1 MSSCIIWGIRS
12 LSMYTSA
19 IFYCLTYTLTDI
31 LILVYWGYSWL
42 CRSQVH
48 VSLHWHPTR
57 MQTISLDRPTEYWPP
72 LFLSPFILSKMEL
85 PLLAFVSQTL
95 CSSMLP
101 SALLY
106 LSIKRI
112 GQSPDFPSVSAQEEH
127 GDACRFLRDNFECNF
142 RVQMVRF
149 ICICSIEYH
158 HQWV

>member
-1 MSSCIIWGIRS
+1 MSFSIIWGIRS

-19 IFYCLTYTLTDI
+19 IFYCLTYTLIDI

-42 CRSQVH
+42 CRSQAH
-48 VSLHWHPTR
+48 VSPHWHPTR
-57 MQTISLDRPTEYWPP
+57 MQTVSLDCPTEYWQP

-85 PLLAFVSQTL
+85 LLLAFVSQTL

-112 GQSPDFPSVSAQEEH
+112 AQSPDFPSVSAYEEH
-127 GDACRFLRDNFECNF
+127 GDACGFLRDNFECNF

-149 ICICSIEYH
+149 ICICGIEYH